1 MNPNEDI
8 DKIDKAIDDIKKNKK
23 ESLVRTLKS
32 LGKYTLSLLE
42 NIAGTVIYEWLHTNS
57 II

>member
-1 MNPNEDI
+1 MNPNEDTDI
-8 DKIDKAIDDIKKNKK
+8 IDKAIDDIKKNKK

-32 LGKYTLSLLE
+32 LGKHTLSLLE